1 MDGAKA
7 GAQKPFDLT
16 IVLPVRDEAAAL
28 GLVLDDVCAAFSK
41 SSLEIIALIDTR
53 SSDLSAEILKEY
65 AEALLRDQ
73 GDSPVLRIISLNPPR
88 CGSGMAR
95 AIGSR
100 EGRGKLIGWMD
111 ADGTYSADDLR
122 RLADTI
128 GAADQVVGARSCDFG
143 RAGRL
148 RFFVKSA
155 ITKIVALLWQRLDLV
170 DLNSGLRVFKRNAL
184 IEWLEEL
191 PAGFSCTTTATLAAL
206 NHGQTVRFSSISYF
220 ARRRGTRSKFHPLL
234 DTLRLLRVVWR
245 QWRRKPATYRVP
257 DKVD

>member
-16 IVLPVRDEAAAL
+16 IVLPVRDEAAVL
-28 GLVLDDVCAAFSK
+28 GRVLDDISAAFTQ
-41 SSLEIIALIDTR
+41 SSLEIIALVDTR
-53 SSDLSAEILKEY
+53 SIDRSAQVLEEY
-65 AEALLRDQ
+65 AEALLRGQD
-73 GDSPVLRIISLNPPR
+73 DPPVLRIISLNPPR

-100 EGRGKLIGWMD
+100 EARGKLIGWMD
-111 ADGTYSADDLR
+111 ADGTYSAGDLR
-122 RLADTI
+122 RLADAI

-148 RFFVKSA
+148 RFFIKSA
-155 ITKIVALLWQRLDLV
+155 ITKVVALLWHRLDLV
-170 DLNSGLRVFKRNAL
+170 DLNSGLRVFKRDAV

-206 NHGQTVRFSSISYF
+206 NHGQLVHFCGISYF
-220 ARRRGTRSKFHPLL
+220 ARGMGTKSKFHPLL
-234 DTLRLLRVVWR
+234 DTARLLQVVWR
-245 QWRRKPATYRVP
+245 QWWRKPAVANTRSRP
-257 DKVD
+257 